1 MATSITLLAK
11 KKEKRPA
18 TDEAASAGGTQGED
32 GGGDG
37 EEEEEDG
44 DKKYPGIVA
53 WIGTQGLDC
62 QLPQIERKLLRDVAT
77 SGMCVSEVKV
87 SNVNILII

>member
-18 TDEAASAGGTQGED
+18 TDEAPADAGTQTDNGAGE
-32 GGGDG
+32 G
-37 EEEEEDG
+37 EQDEEDG